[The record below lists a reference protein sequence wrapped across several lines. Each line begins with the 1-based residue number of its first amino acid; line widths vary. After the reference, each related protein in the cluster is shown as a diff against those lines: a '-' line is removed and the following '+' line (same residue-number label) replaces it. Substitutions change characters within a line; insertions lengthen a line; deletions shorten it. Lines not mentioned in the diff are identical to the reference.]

1 MRLEGEG
8 SHGWLAM
15 SRNVS
20 TTGVLAATA
29 KILAVGQPVAVN
41 FTVAP
46 GMEPLRVQ
54 GTIVRV
60 ELNVEDKSGLWPHR
74 VAVEFDEEVPEL
86 EMLVEA
92 DTANGA
98 MDYLVKLEK
107 GEP

>member
-8 SHGWLAM
+8 PQGWLAM

-20 TTGVLAATA
+20 STGVLAATA
-29 KILAVGQPVAVN
+29 KILAVGQPVSVS

-46 GMEPLRVQ
+46 GMEPLKLQ

-60 ELNVEDKSGLWPHR
+60 MLNAEDRSGMWPHR

-92 DTANGA
+92 DSTEWSA
-98 MDYLVKLEK
+98 DYLLELEK
-107 GEP
+107 GGA

>member
-8 SHGWLAM
+8 SQGWLAM

-20 TTGVLAATA
+20 ATGVLAATA
-29 KILAVGQPVAVN
+29 KILAVGQPVSVR

-46 GMEPLRVQ
+46 GMEPLKIQ

-60 ELNVEDKSGLWPHR
+60 ELNVEDRSGLWPHR

-86 EMLVEA
+86 EMLAEA
-92 DTANGA
+92 DAADGTT
-98 MDYLVKLEK
+98 DYLVELEK
-107 GEP
+107 DEP